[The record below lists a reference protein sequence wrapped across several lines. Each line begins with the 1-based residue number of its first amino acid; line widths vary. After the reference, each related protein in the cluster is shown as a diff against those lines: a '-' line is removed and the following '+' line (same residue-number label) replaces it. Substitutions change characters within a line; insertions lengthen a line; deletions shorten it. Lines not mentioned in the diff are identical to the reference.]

1 MTFGEMILGS
11 RDLTDLMARMNAES
25 RREGMLIEQRMTEHY
40 HPKPLALVSYN
51 QWREGQ
57 QMTSVP
63 DLIHYRDALPDIE
76 YGYPP
81 VGWNFIVQ
89 RIPQM
94 ASIETDLETEGWFF
108 VKCGPGG
115 RRGVYM
121 DTNLSRLRPEKVL
134 WIASPPIPQDH
145 SPECRTMTEAQPS
158 PFFPSDTVW
167 GCTCAL
173 DSRGRVGDVPASLR

>member
-11 RDLTDLMARMNAES
+11 RDLTDLMACMNAES

-108 VKCGPGG
+108 AKCGPGG

-121 DTNLSRLRPEKVL
+121 DTSLARIHPDKVL
-134 WIASPPIPQDH
+134 WIAAPPI
-145 SPECRTMTEAQPS
+145 
-158 PFFPSDTVW
+158 
-167 GCTCAL
+167 
-173 DSRGRVGDVPASLR
+173 